1 MKRFI
6 FKMATACL
14 TVGLFAGIST
24 AQTPPLGTTA
34 TKGISGTSHDFGT
47 ASWNQ
52 SQQICLPCHIPHSA
66 TLKDANGQLL
76 GGPLWNH
83 TLSKTATYTLFQSWT
98 TAANPANIVNGVTQS
113 NTATVNV
120 QTGNVDQNTKLC
132 LSCHDGTV
140 AMDSFISVPHNLAG
154 TMKAGTGTTFIMSWA
169 DKTAGTGTDLSTNHP
184 LGDAARWTYPTP
196 SYMVD
201 PSLRDA
207 KGMMPLRPMADGGL
221 AVGCTS
227 CHEPHNRNGNAD
239 FLWVNNSGPGTT
251 VDGRSVTGSTLC
263 MNCHIK

>member
-1 MKRFI
+1 MRLISFTLA
-6 FKMATACL
+6 ATCL
-14 TVGLFAGIST
+14 TAGLLAGVSS
-24 AQTPPLGTTA
+24 AQTVYPLGA
-34 TKGISGTSHDFGT
+34 GAPGISGTSHDFGT
-47 ASWNQ
+47 ATWNQ

-66 TLKDANGQLL
+66 TLKDSNGQLL

-83 TLSKTATYTLFQSWT
+83 TLSATATYTLFQSYVT
-98 TAANPANIVNGVTQS
+98 TSTITNGVTQS
-113 NTATVNV
+113 ATAAPTLT
-120 QTGNVDQNTKLC
+120 TGNVDQNTKLC

-140 AMDSFISVPHNLAG
+140 ALDSFISLPHGLAG
-154 TMKAGTGTTFIMSWA
+154 TMKAGTGTTFIASWA
-169 DKTAGTGTDLSTNHP
+169 DKTKGTGNDLSTNHP
-184 LGDAARWTYPTP
+184 IGQAAVWTYPTP

-207 KGMMPLRPMADGGL
+207 KGIMPLRPMANGQL

-251 VDGRSVTGSTLC
+251 VDGRSVSGSTLC